1 MSAEVGFPVGG
12 ISARAAAQAL
22 HAATEA
28 AVRVEQVH
36 ELADL
41 RRVIDVVEQ
50 VWRTDPS
57 SPVITVEILRALTHA
72 GAYASLAI
80 DSDDGRDL
88 GCCIGFPSLS
98 PPASVHS
105 HIAGVVAAG
114 AGRHIGMAL
123 KLDQRVWALQ
133 RGVETITWTYDP
145 LIRRNAWFN
154 AGKLGALPREYLVD
168 FYGEMTDALNAGQ
181 GSDRLAV
188 HWAPA
193 DPGVAAVVDGAGRTG
208 LDAPGLI
215 ASGAVSVALDMDDDA
230 PVPRDPGPAAAILIA
245 TPVDIERL
253 RTTDAPAAL
262 GWRLALRDELGGR
275 MADGWQV
282 TGFLR
287 DGWYLVE
294 RTPA

>member
-98 PPASVHS
+98 PPASFHS

-114 AGRHIGMAL
+114 AGPAHRHA
-123 KLDQRVWALQ
+123 RSN
-133 RGVETITWTYDP
+133 WTS
-145 LIRRNAWFN
+145 
-154 AGKLGALPREYLVD
+154 
-168 FYGEMTDALNAGQ
+168 
-181 GSDRLAV
+181 GSG
-188 HWAPA
+188 PC
-193 DPGVAAVVDGAGRTG
+193 
-208 LDAPGLI
+208 
-215 ASGAVSVALDMDDDA
+215 SVAS
-230 PVPRDPGPAAAILIA
+230 RRSPGPTI
-245 TPVDIERL
+245 R
-253 RTTDAPAAL
+253 
-262 GWRLALRDELGGR
+262 
-275 MADGWQV
+275 
-282 TGFLR
+282 
-287 DGWYLVE
+287 
-294 RTPA
+294 